1 MHEPAVSSSAM
12 GRVSR
17 RGSQAA
23 GQAATEWTYGLK
35 PPQDTTTLSAFPAVR
50 NLVTEPWPG
59 GPLGIPPYLPRL
71 WPLSDY
77 GKVGSVAGAYLTI
90 TTTLNTGNSTIDPF
104 RQYVVASSLHYV
116 LVVAPLSTPCIC
128 ATNDK

>member
-1 MHEPAVSSSAM
+1 M

-23 GQAATEWTYGLK
+23 GQAATEWSYGLK
-35 PPQDTTTLSAFPAVR
+35 PPQDTTVLNTFPAVS
-50 NLVTEPWPG
+50 NLITEPWPG

-71 WPLSDY
+71 RPLSDY
-77 GKVGSVAGAYLTI
+77 GKVGSAAGDYFTV

-104 RQYVVASSLHYV
+104 SQYVIESSLQYV
-116 LVVAPLSTPCIC
+116 LVVAPLSTLACM
-128 ATNDK
+128 